1 MFLVPKE
8 TLLTEF
14 LIEHKYS
21 YNYQYLK
28 KKELNYLLT
37 GNKELM
43 SIPSIYLHRF
53 VEIMLKLSPYSK
65 YPKLTIFCGK
75 G

>member
-1 MFLVPKE
+1 MK
-8 TLLTEF
+8 
-14 LIEHKYS
+14 
-21 YNYQYLK
+21 
-28 KKELNYLLT
+28 T

-43 SIPSIYLHRF
+43 SIPSINLHRF

-65 YPKLTIFCGK
+65 YPKLTIFQPRLTIFCGK